1 MEGWSLYA
9 ENPLIS
15 DDTDVYDGRPLKKY
29 GMLKWQV
36 SKDDNQENDKM
47 IVEVEI
53 AHGWKRLSP
62 TAVPWTRVPDLTSYL
77 GWVCSVLFAFQE
89 FFFLG
94 SPVFHPLGKPALE
107 NPVHRKSPRR
117 SIDANVSAFSDLA
130 SSKNDRRH
138 RTSLHR
144 NEKGRSYQVIRR

>member
-47 IVEVEI
+47 IVELEI

-77 GWVCSVLFAFQE
+77 GWVCSVLFAFQG
-89 FFFLG
+89 FVLG
-94 SPVFHPLGKPALE
+94 SPVLLPPRKPALE
-107 NPVHRKSPRR
+107 NPVERKSPRR
-117 SIDANVSAFSDLA
+117 SIDADVSALSDLA
-130 SSKNDRRH
+130 SSKTDRRH
-138 RTSLHR
+138 RTPLHR
-144 NEKGRSYQVIRR
+144 NEKRRSYQVIRR